1 MRWRSGNKSLVP
13 RYGLVL
19 SALMN
24 LESLGLLMG
33 ALNDR
38 HVERIVH
45 DPWNPVNIY
54 SVAVEWARFLAQYI
68 NIIRFYFCAMGAF

>member
-1 MRWRSGNKSLVP
+1 MGGDFGQFPRCFIESVNKMRWRSGNKSLVP

-38 HVERIVH
+38 HVEH
-45 DPWNPVNIY
+45 
-54 SVAVEWARFLAQYI
+54 SA
-68 NIIRFYFCAMGAF
+68 